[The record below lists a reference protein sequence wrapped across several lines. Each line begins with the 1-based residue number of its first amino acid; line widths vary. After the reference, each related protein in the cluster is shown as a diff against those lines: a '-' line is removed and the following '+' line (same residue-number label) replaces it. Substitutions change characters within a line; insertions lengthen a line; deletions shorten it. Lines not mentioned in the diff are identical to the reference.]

1 MKKERVLLHVNDGI
15 AEVCLNRP
23 DKRNALDL
31 AMFEGL
37 IEAGKAIQANPKVRV
52 VILYGEGA
60 AFCAGLDFMSM
71 LSLKDGVEKMLEP
84 SSDSPANFA
93 QRVAWIWHELAVPV
107 IAVLHGAVFGGGLQI
122 ALGADIRIAASDT
135 VLSVME
141 IKWGLCPDM
150 TISQTLTKLVNLD
163 TAKLLTFTGKKVKAS
178 EAKDLG
184 LVTQVEDSPLVAARE
199 LAQNI
204 VQRSPHAI
212 QACKTLLNNGPL
224 LSPKE
229 AFQLEEQL
237 QRELI
242 GSPNQ
247 IEAMQANFMK
257 RSPTFKDVEHH

>member
-1 MKKERVLLHVNDGI
+1 MDEKRVLLNVNNGI

-37 IEAGKAIQANPKVRV
+37 ITAGKTIQGNPKVRV

-60 AFCAGLDFMSM
+60 SFCAGLDFMSM
-71 LSLKDGVEKMLEP
+71 LSLKDGVDKMLEP
-84 SSDSPANFA
+84 STDSPANFA
-93 QRVAWIWHELAVPV
+93 QRVAWIWNELAVPV

-122 ALGADIRIAASDT
+122 ALAADIRIADSNS

-150 TISQTLTKLVNLD
+150 TLSQTLTKLVRLD
-163 TAKLLTFTGKKVKAS
+163 VAHLLTYTGDKIKAH
-178 EAKDLG
+178 EAKELG
-184 LVTQVEDSPLVAARE
+184 LITQIAEEPLAVARE
-199 LAQNI
+199 LAQKI
-204 VQRSPHAI
+204 SQKSPHAI
-212 QACKTLLNNGPL
+212 QACKRLLNHGPL
-224 LSPKE
+224 LEPKE
-229 AFQLEEQL
+229 AFQLEEEL
-237 QRELI
+237 QRKLI

-257 RSPTFKDVEHH
+257 RSPKFKDID